1 MEVISISLDNKRE
14 FWLQALKEDQ
24 VQWIQVID
32 ESGFE
37 QSRVRAAYKVE
48 QVPTVYLI
56 GPDGNILLKNPEL
69 QEIYEIIKTKGGM
82 RTVYCIVSILL
93 LLHIEGWAQ
102 REAIILKNVNIVD
115 VVEGS
120 IHKGQ
125 DVVMKGGIIQAIGK
139 DVGTG
144 IAER

>member
-1 MEVISISLDNKRE
+1 M
-14 FWLQALKEDQ
+14 
-24 VQWIQVID
+24 
-32 ESGFE
+32 
-37 QSRVRAAYKVE
+37 
-48 QVPTVYLI
+48 
-56 GPDGNILLKNPEL
+56 
-69 QEIYEIIKTKGGM
+69 
-82 RTVYCIVSILL
+82 YCIVSILL

-144 IAER
+144 IAGEVKDLGYMLYDFDYSNPDDIQPMFFRAKLKNGVLDVRDCEVVR